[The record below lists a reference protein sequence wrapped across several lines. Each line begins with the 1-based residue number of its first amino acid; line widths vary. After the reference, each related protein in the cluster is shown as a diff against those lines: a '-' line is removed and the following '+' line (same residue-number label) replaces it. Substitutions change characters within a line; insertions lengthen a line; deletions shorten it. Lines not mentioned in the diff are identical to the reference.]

1 MGGKPKYIP
10 TTARYA
16 EYCLFYQ
23 SLVNAMCKK
32 YGDLIFFSLPKL
44 SNWALVVS
52 GMLCCCHLFH
62 GEEVGD
68 ENLVFFL

>member
-16 EYCLFYQ
+16 EYRLFYQ

-44 SNWALVVS
+44 SNWALVVC
-52 GMLCCCHLFH
+52 GMLCSHLFH

-68 ENLVFFL
+68 ENLVLFL